1 MHIYTYGH
9 GKQAHELAVQ
19 GCGFEFF
26 IYTLVHV
33 INEYLYVHTCKHAAS
48 YNFTHVFF
56 LLLFTAAPAS
66 TSGPYGASRG
76 RAADAKAAAGSAAV
90 SAKERAASALFGGD
104 DSAPAARNE

>member
-1 MHIYTYGH
+1 MCIHAST
-9 GKQAHELAVQ
+9 Q
-19 GCGFEFF
+19 
-26 IYTLVHV
+26 LVT
-33 INEYLYVHTCKHAAS
+33 ISLT
-48 YNFTHVFF
+48 FFF

-104 DSAPAARNE
+104 DSAPAAPAAKVMNELA